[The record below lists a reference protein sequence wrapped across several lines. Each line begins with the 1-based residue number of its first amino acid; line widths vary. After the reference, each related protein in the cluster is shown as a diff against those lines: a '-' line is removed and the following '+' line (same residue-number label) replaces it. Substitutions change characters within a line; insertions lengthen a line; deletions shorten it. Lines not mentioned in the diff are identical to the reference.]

1 MADVIAEAGV
11 MMFQNARIGI
21 VVPCFKVKKHLLDV
35 ISSIPE
41 WIDGIYLIDDACPE
55 KSVQYVMSVLSDSR
69 IKVIYLKNN
78 GGVGYAVKQGYLMAL
93 NDNQDLIVRI
103 DGDGQMDLNYL
114 VNLIKPL
121 VMGEA
126 SFAKGNR
133 FFDIEHVSRMPK
145 RRIFGNI
152 GLSFMSKF
160 STGYWEVF
168 DPNNGYYAITNNA
181 LKQLPLEKIDNRYF
195 FESDQLFR
203 LGLNRTKIID
213 VPIPARYG
221 TEVSNLNILQAF
233 FEFSF
238 KHTRNFVKRVY
249 FNYFLKDFNLGSL
262 EFILGSILLNFGIVT
277 GVISWI
283 IGINSGNP
291 TPLGRLILVAM
302 ATLSGLQ
309 FLLGFLAY
317 DMNRHTLQTERNS

>member
-1 MADVIAEAGV
+1 MV
-11 MMFQNARIGI
+11 FQNAKIGI
-21 VVPCFKVKKHLLDV
+21 VIPCFKVKKHLLEV

-41 WIDGIYLIDDACPE
+41 WVDGIYLIDDACPE
-55 KSVQYVMSVLSDSR
+55 KSVQYVMDILSDSR
-69 IKVIYLKNN
+69 IKAIHLKKN
-78 GGVGYAVKQGYLMAL
+78 GGVGYAVKQGYSMAL
-93 NDNQDLIVRI
+93 DDNQDLIVRI

-114 VNLIKPL
+114 ANLINPL
-121 VMGEA
+121 VTGEA

-133 FFDIEHVSRMPK
+133 FFDSEEISRMPK
-145 RRIFGNI
+145 RRIFGNV

-168 DPNNGYYAITNNA
+168 DPNNGFYAMTSKT

-213 VPIPARYG
+213 VPIPANYG
-221 TEVSNLNILQAF
+221 AEVSNLNILQAF

-238 KHTRNFVKRVY
+238 KHIRNFVKRIY

-262 EFILGSILLNFGIVT
+262 EFILGSILLNFGLVT
-277 GVISWI
+277 GAISWI
-283 IGINSGNP
+283 IGMNSGDP
-291 TPLGRLILVAM
+291 TPIGRLIIVAM

-317 DMNRHTLQTERNS
+317 DMNRHTLHTVRNS